1 MAKRRTHVVP
11 ALSVVLAGLAL
22 VVAFP
27 TALRPPPDE
36 ATTSA
41 EFSPDAPPE
50 DQPEAIIQSLQ
61 QAGSRTAGASGQA
74 IAEAVRAGRSA
85 ATTTSTTTTTT
96 PPRTAAVRNRCYG
109 DPPRQIE
116 SVYSPDCTP
125 AFVGD
130 NGGSTARG
138 VTATEIRIAFAP
150 DLSGAMGGSD
160 CGEIGDPR
168 PGESNARRTYRML
181 RDWFNANLEL
191 YGRKLRFYYAC
202 AEDGTSG
209 DEAARSRVVK
219 MRQEYDVFGAIGE
232 FNATIAKEAARNEI
246 AYMANIVVS
255 GDTFYRNLQPW
266 VWGSRA
272 HSTRAVDMSA
282 EYLCRRLH
290 GNLPFPTGDARI
302 DYSVPRTYGI
312 LALEDANTAESVKA
326 MEDKMRAT
334 CGAEPKV
341 IARYN
346 LDDNIQG
353 LTTAMTQL
361 SAARV
366 STIVFMGE
374 ILTLPTQA
382 QIADQQNYFPE
393 WYVMGAGGFET
404 AISLA
409 RSISPRQWRNAFGF
423 SFEEIPRRPRST
435 PCYRAYRSLDP
446 ENDPNNS
453 VCEILFHSMLFMFGA
468 MQDAGP
474 NLTPQRWA
482 SSLERAF
489 TRPATP
495 EWSMSGGFSKTDYT
509 YGDFAVELY
518 WDPTAIHPDGNPGAY
533 VYLNNGVRF
542 LPDDIATG
550 QPPMFQGG
558 ITDGDNAGPD
568 NNAFN

>member
-22 VVAFP
+22 LVAFP

-74 IAEAVRAGRSA
+74 IAEAVRAA
-85 ATTTSTTTTTT
+85 QPTTTTTPAT
-96 PPRTAAVRNRCYG
+96 TTLPPRTAAVRNRCYG

-116 SVYSPDCTP
+116 SVYSPECTP

-130 NGGSTARG
+130 NGGATARG
-138 VTATEIRIAFAP
+138 VTANEIRIAIAP
-150 DLSGAMGGSD
+150 DLSGAMGGQN
-160 CGEIGDPR
+160 CGEITDAR
-168 PGESNARRTYRML
+168 PGEGDAYRTYRLL
-181 RDWFNANLEL
+181 RDWFNQNLEL
-191 YGRKLRFYYAC
+191 YGRKLRFYYVCPA
-202 AEDGTSG
+202 DGTAQE
-209 DEAARSRVVK
+209 EAERSRVVK

-232 FNATIAKEAARNEI
+232 FNATIPKEAARNEI
-246 AYMANIVVS
+246 VYMGNVVVS
-255 GDTFYRNLQPW
+255 GDSFYRQLQPW

-282 EYLCRRLH
+282 EYLCRRLN
-290 GNLPFPTGDARI
+290 GNLPFATGDAGI
-302 DYSVPRTYGI
+302 NYSVPRTFGI
-312 LALEDANTAESVKA
+312 LALEDADSAESVEA
-326 MEDKMRAT
+326 MQSKMKST

-341 IARYN
+341 VARYN
-346 LDDNIQG
+346 LDDNVQG

-404 AISLA
+404 SITLA
-409 RSISPRQWRNAFGF
+409 RSISPRQWANAFGF

-446 ENDPNNS
+446 ENNPNNS

-474 NLTPQRWA
+474 DLTPERWA
-482 SSLERAF
+482 ASLERAF
-489 TRPATP
+489 TRPSTP
-495 EWSMSGGFSKTDYT
+495 EWSMSGGFSKSDYT

-533 VYLNNGVRF
+533 VYLNDGIRF
-542 LPDDIATG
+542 LADDIARG
-550 QPPMFQGG
+550 QPPMFKGG
-558 ITDGDNAGPD
+558 ITDGDNAGGD